1 MAKTGSTTAPNDAM
15 PLSQSSPSLESDR
28 NPINAPSPAHTGSPP
43 SADGQRPS
51 GPTGPTG
58 PSALDFLATRIGQ
71 QKVRKLFEL
80 GLNKLQIKLN
90 RDQLADAQTGF
101 TQWLS
106 AARKDVESRVRSLNQ
121 LSREKWL
128 QGQRTGAA
136 VRQDSQA
143 PRFVCDFLVWDVQQH
158 LDRLRELKAL
168 NRQFRRNTA
177 TATTMKDRQEITLHY
192 ASELNGGGSVEKDEA
207 AFARWFDEEALSDRF
222 LQKIG
227 ELELSLCFRVGRLAQ
242 ATLHI
247 FYRAIEFST
256 ADTGGNIA
264 DQVNRVTGIWQRL
277 NIESTLLSV
286 LVYEGDVRIH
296 VAAISGLRV
305 MLKGLPPSLAAQLL
319 SQRMLSFIDRA
330 ARQKNSDVWIQ
341 CEALTILSALS
352 FPLAQNVMRQRLEN
366 PAPGDDL
373 FVRQHI
379 WALVEE
385 RIKQFPE
392 EEIELPASQDP
403 SPFVRQKMATAAFYS
418 DAPAV
423 HRQWWDRALT
433 DEDPKV
439 RAAALTVGLNRQF
452 TFQQFL
458 DYFKIL
464 PHVLRNEQ
472 DPFVLRTAFHCSF
485 KSIGNLYAK
494 IEASE
499 GVGSSKLTAPSQT
512 KFTAVSVA
520 RKDILP
526 AILKVQQQHPS
537 LPVRRFAGQA
547 SEQIWAL
554 MEPKIRQLM
563 LRLKPELKKIKAGRS
578 RRFPLAWFDWI
589 DDATLGRLFAVLSQD
604 DFGYDIKK
612 GIFGVRVTR
621 GPSFGFRLWRFL
633 FEFAH
638 PASDKRQAHRHTIGR
653 ISTAT
658 LRAPSQIT
666 GELSQTKVPG
676 EPLVI
681 AADGTWRP
689 FLPLA
694 DDFVSALNLSWFK
707 PRTVRFVSSQGVTKV
722 TAPETILQRLKA
734 GWKLTTR
741 LAKLAQPRNV
751 EGDAVQSR
759 QYLQAFEEM
768 GFKIEFQAHRHDTT
782 SSLSLVDA
790 SSSQQ
795 QDGHDEANQGAHCR
809 DSSVEQF
816 FAAGLVLIPTVA
828 LTAPLAWLSF
838 FAQTHGNGLSE
849 WGLGLLQR
857 FAGYF
862 SSLFEN
868 SLEELVLFAVVIFVF
883 AIARHVWA
891 NFSFRRSRE
900 RIPMVLGGWG
910 TRGKSG
916 TERLKAALINRMGY
930 GLVSKTTGCEAMFIH
945 STAFG
950 EPLEIPLFRPY
961 DKATIWEQKNL
972 ICMTDKLKASVFLW
986 ECMALNPAYVNLL
999 QHQWMHDDISTI
1011 TNTYPDHEDVQGPA
1025 GYNVAETIA
1034 GFVPKQS
1041 IMVTTEEQMR
1051 PYIADR
1057 CRDHNTE
1064 LQGVGWLESG
1074 LITDDIL
1081 QRFPY
1086 QEHPDNIALVARMAK
1101 NLGVPQNQSFKA
1113 MADDLIPDL
1122 GVLKTHPVSQIRKRK
1137 IEFTNGMSAN
1147 ERFGCMGNWQRLG
1160 YAQQDHLK
1168 DPATWVC
1175 AVVNNRA
1182 DRVPRSK
1189 VFANVIVNDLSA
1201 DRFFLIGTNLNGLQK
1216 FISEAWE
1223 EKEQETTLR
1232 HSDGSWETEYAI
1244 SVLRKSAVDSRQP
1257 ISNSDVLA
1265 RLKVMLHSVVDTVD
1279 DRDALETGLANLPS
1293 EAQLPDEAQ
1302 LAQLLQQL
1310 EIGTADAEAVVSH
1323 YQRWMVAK
1331 DAYREM
1337 EEIIVDAPANIADT
1351 VDEKYRLLL
1360 RKWFQLKI
1368 VVVHDAEATGEEVI
1382 TRIVEEIPQGHLA
1395 RIMGLQN
1402 IKGTGLDFVYRFHA
1416 WDVCH
1421 DACEATQ
1428 SRQLVVA
1435 ENALRTLVA
1444 MPEIGQLCVEK
1455 LRQTIDLCRASKILQ
1470 RADLQL
1476 LVDQL
1481 NTRLTGLA
1489 GVESP
1494 DETRKENLSSENPDQ
1509 LNLIRAQFK
1518 DWMIE
1523 WSEQFLDVNDSIRR
1537 REKAQLIYRDL
1548 LVSRI
1553 SRQRAVLELRKL
1565 NKRQKGGWLKE
1576 DSRKVRDL
1584 VAKVGRWS

>member
-1 MAKTGSTTAPNDAM
+1 MATMGSTTATNEGKPISQPSLSLDSVHS
-15 PLSQSSPSLESDR
+15 PVTPSSQSPSS
-28 NPINAPSPAHTGSPP
+28 APP
-43 SADGQRPS
+43 SSAPPSKGGQPPS
-51 GPTGPTG
+51 GPT
-58 PSALDFLATRIGQ
+58 SLDFLATRIGQ
-71 QKVRKLFEL
+71 QKVRKLLEL
-80 GLNKLQIKLN
+80 GLNELEIKLN

-101 TQWLS
+101 TQWLTV
-106 AARKDVESRVRSLNQ
+106 ARKDSESRLRSITQ

-128 QGQRTGAA
+128 VGARTDAA

-158 LDRLRELKAL
+158 LERLRELKAL

-177 TATTMKDRQEITLHY
+177 TATTVKDRQEITLHY
-192 ASELNGGGSVEKDEA
+192 ASELNGGGSVEKDEE

-222 LQKIG
+222 MQKIG
-227 ELELSLCFRVGRLAQ
+227 ELELSLHFRVGRLAQ
-242 ATLHI
+242 ATLHV

-256 ADTGGNIA
+256 AATGGNIA

-286 LVYEGDVRIH
+286 LVYDGDVRVHI
-296 VAAISGLRV
+296 AAISGLRV

-319 SQRMLSFIDRA
+319 SQRILSFIDRA

-341 CEALTILSALS
+341 CEALTILAALS

-366 PAPGDDL
+366 PAEGDDL

-385 RIKQFPE
+385 RRKHLPE
-392 EEIELPASQDP
+392 EAIDLPTTQEI
-403 SPFVRQKMATAAFYS
+403 SPYVRQKMATAAFYS
-418 DAPAV
+418 DVPTI
-423 HRQWWDRALT
+423 HQQWWDRALT
-433 DEDPKV
+433 DDDPKV

-452 TFQQFL
+452 TYQQFINF
-458 DYFKIL
+458 FKLL
-464 PHVLRNEQ
+464 PHVLRVEQ
-472 DPFVLRTAFHCSF
+472 DPFVLRTAFHCSI

-499 GVGSSKLTAPSQT
+499 GVGSSKFTAPSQT
-512 KFTAVSVA
+512 KFTAVSIA

-526 AILKVQQQHPS
+526 AILQVQQQHPS

-554 MEPKIRQLM
+554 MDAKIRQLM
-563 LRLKPELKKIKAGRS
+563 LRMKPELKKIKAGRS

-589 DDATLGRLFAVLSQD
+589 DDATLGRLFAVLSQE
-604 DFGYDIKK
+604 DFGYDIEK

-633 FEFAH
+633 FEFAN
-638 PASDKRQAHRHTIGR
+638 PASDKRQTHRHTIGR

-681 AADGTWRP
+681 ATDGTWRP

-707 PRTVRFVSSQGVTKV
+707 PRTVRFVSSQGVTKL
-722 TAPETILQRLKA
+722 TAPETIRQRLKA
-734 GWKLTTR
+734 AWKLTTQ

-759 QYLQAFEEM
+759 QYLKAFEEM
-768 GFKIEFQAHRHDTT
+768 GFKIEFQAHRYQTT
-782 SSLSLVDA
+782 GPVRIANA
-790 SSSQQ
+790 SDSEQQ
-795 QDGHDEANQGAHCR
+795 NDPEEANKGAQSH

-828 LTAPLAWLSF
+828 LTAPLAWLSLM
-838 FAQTHGNGLSE
+838 AQSPDSGLSV

-857 FAGYF
+857 FASYF
-862 SSLFEN
+862 TSLFEN
-868 SLEELVLFAVVIFVF
+868 SLEELVLFAVAVFVF
-883 AIARHVWA
+883 AIARHLWA

-900 RIPMVLGGWG
+900 RIPLVLGGWG

-916 TERLKAALINRMGY
+916 TERLKAALISTMGY

-972 ICMTDKLKASVFLW
+972 VCMADKLKASVFLW
-986 ECMALNPAYVNLL
+986 ECMALNPDYVNVL
-999 QHQWMHDDISTI
+999 QRQWMVDDVSTI
-1011 TNTYPDHEDVQGPA
+1011 TNTYPDHEDIQGPA
-1025 GYNVAETIA
+1025 GYNVAQTIA
-1034 GFVPKQS
+1034 GFVPKKS

-1051 PYIADR
+1051 PYIADH
-1057 CRDHNTE
+1057 CRDLNTE

-1086 QEHPDNIALVARMAK
+1086 QEHPDNIALVARMAE
-1101 NLGVPQNQSFKA
+1101 NLGVPQNKSFKA

-1122 GVLKTHPVSQIRKRK
+1122 GVLKTHPVSQVRKRM

-1147 ERFGCMGNWQRLG
+1147 ERFGCMGNWKRLG
-1160 YAQQDHLK
+1160 YAQQNHLD
-1168 DPATWVC
+1168 DPATWIC

-1189 VFANVIVNDLSA
+1189 VFAKVIVNDLSA

-1223 EKEQETTLR
+1223 EKEQTLTLR
-1232 HSDGSWETEYAI
+1232 HSDGSWETEHAI
-1244 SVLRKSAVDSRQP
+1244 SVLRKSAVDCRQP
-1257 ISNSDVLA
+1257 ITDADVLA
-1265 RLKVMLHSVVDTVD
+1265 RLKVTLHSLVDTVD
-1279 DRDALETGLANLPS
+1279 DRESLETLITD
-1293 EAQLPDEAQ
+1293 LPDESQ
-1302 LAQLLQQL
+1302 LAQILQQL
-1310 EIGTADAEAVVSH
+1310 KIDTADAETVVGHYRRWTAAVN
-1323 YQRWMVAK
+1323 
-1331 DAYREM
+1331 AYREM
-1337 EEIIVDAPANIADT
+1337 EEIIIDAPATIADI
-1351 VDEKYRLLL
+1351 VDEKFRLMR
-1360 RKWFQLKI
+1360 RKWFQLKLI
-1368 VVVHDAEATGEEVI
+1368 VIHDAEATGEEII
-1382 TRIVEEIPQGHLA
+1382 TRIVEEIPHGNLA
-1395 RIMGLQN
+1395 RVMGLQN

-1416 WDVCH
+1416 WDVCN

-1428 SRQLVVA
+1428 SRQMVVA

-1444 MPEIGQLCVEK
+1444 MPEVGQLCIEK
-1455 LRQTIDLCRASKILQ
+1455 VRQTVALCRASKLLQ
-1470 RADLQL
+1470 RSDLQL
-1476 LVDQL
+1476 
-1481 NTRLTGLA
+1481 
-1489 GVESP
+1489 
-1494 DETRKENLSSENPDQ
+1494 SS
-1509 LNLIRAQFK
+1509 R
-1518 DWMIE
+1518 
-1523 WSEQFLDVNDSIRR
+1523 STEQSI
-1537 REKAQLIYRDL
+1537 
-1548 LVSRI
+1548 
-1553 SRQRAVLELRKL
+1553 
-1565 NKRQKGGWLKE
+1565 N
-1576 DSRKVRDL
+1576 
-1584 VAKVGRWS
+1584 

>member
-1 MAKTGSTTAPNDAM
+1 MVKTGSTTATNEGM
-15 PLSQSSPSLESDR
+15 PLSQPSPSPNSDR
-28 NPINAPSPAHTGSPP
+28 SPPTPSSQPHTDSPASGN
-43 SADGQRPS
+43 GQR
-51 GPTGPTG
+51 PTGPT
-58 PSALDFLATRIGQ
+58 ALDFLATRIGQ

-80 GLNKLQIKLN
+80 GLNELQIKLN
-90 RDQLADAQTGF
+90 RDQLADAQIGF

-106 AARKDVESRVRSLNQ
+106 AARKDVESRVRSINQ

-128 QGQRTGAA
+128 QGERTQGPS
-136 VRQDSQA
+136 RQDSQA

-177 TATTMKDRQEITLHY
+177 TATTVKDRQEITLHY
-192 ASELNGGGSVEKDEA
+192 ASELSGDGSVGKDEA

-242 ATLHI
+242 ATLHV

-256 ADTGGNIA
+256 AATGGNLA

-277 NIESTLLSV
+277 NVESTLLSV
-286 LVYEGDVRIH
+286 LVYDGDVRVH
-296 VAAISGLRV
+296 VAAIGGLRV
-305 MLKGLPPSLAAQLL
+305 MLKGLLPSLAAQLL

-341 CEALTILSALS
+341 CEALTILAALS
-352 FPLAQNVMRQRLEN
+352 FPLAQKVMRQRLEN
-366 PAPGDDL
+366 PALGDDL

-379 WALVEE
+379 WALVQE
-385 RIKQFPE
+385 RLKQLPE
-392 EEIELPASQDP
+392 ETIELPALHDP

-418 DAPAV
+418 DTPAV
-423 HRQWWDRALT
+423 HRQWWDSALT
-433 DEDPKV
+433 DDDPKV

-452 TFQQFL
+452 SFQQFINF
-458 DYFKIL
+458 FKIL
-464 PHVLRNEQ
+464 PHVLRSEQ
-472 DPFVLRTAFHCSF
+472 DPFVLRAAFHCSH

-494 IEASE
+494 IEASQ
-499 GVGSSKLTAPSQT
+499 GAGSSKFTAPSQT
-512 KFTAVSVA
+512 KFTAISVVQ
-520 RKDILP
+520 KDILP
-526 AILKVQQQHPS
+526 AILEVQQQHPS

-554 MEPKIRQLM
+554 MQPKIRQLM
-563 LRLKPELKKIKAGRS
+563 LRLKPELKKIKVGRS

-589 DDATLGRLFAVLSQD
+589 DDVTLGRLFAVLSQD

-689 FLPLA
+689 FLPLP

-707 PRTVRFVSSQGVTKV
+707 PRTVRFVSSQGVTQL
-722 TAPETILQRLKA
+722 TAPETIGQRLKA

-741 LAKLAQPRNV
+741 LAKLAQPRNL

-768 GFKIEFQAHRHDTT
+768 GFKIEFQAHRHHTA
-782 SSLSLVDA
+782 SPQSVRDA
-790 SSSQQ
+790 SNSEQ
-795 QDGHDEANQGAHCR
+795 QDDQDDRNTGAHCH

-816 FAAGLVLIPTVA
+816 FAAGIVLIPTVA
-828 LTAPLAWLSF
+828 LTAPLAWFSFLS
-838 FAQTHGNGLSE
+838 QTNGGGLSE

-857 FAGYF
+857 FSSYF
-862 SSLFEN
+862 TSLFEN
-868 SLEELVLFAVVIFVF
+868 SLEELVLFAAVVFVF
-883 AIARHVWA
+883 AIARHLWA
-891 NFSFRRSRE
+891 NFSFRKSRD

-1034 GFVPKQS
+1034 GFVPKRS
-1041 IMVTTEEQMR
+1041 IMITTEEQMR

-1086 QEHPDNIALVARMAK
+1086 QEHPDNIALVARMAE

-1122 GVLKTHPVSQIRKRK
+1122 GVLKTHPVSQVRNRK

-1147 ERFGCMGNWQRLG
+1147 ERFGCMGNWKRLG
-1160 YAQQDHLK
+1160 YAQQSHLD

-1223 EKEQETTLR
+1223 EKEQTLTLR
-1232 HSDGSWETEYAI
+1232 HSDGSWDTQYAI
-1244 SVLRKSAVDSRQP
+1244 SILQKSAIDFRQP
-1257 ISNSDVLA
+1257 ISNADVLA
-1265 RLKVMLHSVVDTVD
+1265 RLKVILHSVVDAVD
-1279 DRDALETGLANLPS
+1279 DRDALEDSLANF
-1293 EAQLPDEAQ
+1293 PDEAQ
-1302 LAQLLQQL
+1302 LELLLQQL
-1310 EIGTADAEAVVSH
+1310 EISDTNAKTIVGH
-1323 YQRWMVAK
+1323 YQRWAAAV
-1331 DAYREM
+1331 DAFEEM
-1337 EEIIVDAPANIADT
+1337 KEIIVDAPATIADT
-1351 VDEKYRLLL
+1351 VDEKFRLML

-1368 VVVHDAEATGEEVI
+1368 IVVRDSEATGEEII
-1382 TRIVEEIPQGHLA
+1382 TRIIEEIPQGHLA

-1444 MPEIGQLCVEK
+1444 MPEIGQLCIEK
-1455 LRQTIDLCRASKILQ
+1455 IRRTIALCRASKILQ
-1470 RADLQL
+1470 RSDLQL

-1481 NTRLTGLA
+1481 QNRLTGLVGA
-1489 GVESP
+1489 DSP
-1494 DETRKENLSSENPDQ
+1494 HEPQQENQPLETPDQ
-1509 LNLIRAQFK
+1509 LNVIRAQFK
-1518 DWMIE
+1518 DWMVE

-1537 REKAQLIYRDL
+1537 REKAELIYRDL

>member
-1 MAKTGSTTAPNDAM
+1 MATTGSTTATTATNEGLPISPPRISHTSVHNS
-15 PLSQSSPSLESDR
+15 PTPSSPPEPD
-28 NPINAPSPAHTGSPP
+28 GS
-43 SADGQRPS
+43 RRTS
-51 GPTGPTG
+51 GPT
-58 PSALDFLATRIGQ
+58 SLDFLATRIGQ
-71 QKVRKLFEL
+71 QKVRKLLEL
-80 GLNKLQIKLN
+80 GLNELEIKLN

-101 TQWLS
+101 TQWLT
-106 AARKDVESRVRSLNQ
+106 AARKDGESRVRSVNQ

-128 QGQRTGAA
+128 QGERTDTG

-143 PRFVCDFLVWDVQQH
+143 PRFVCDFLVWEVQQ
-158 LDRLRELKAL
+158 LLERLRELKAL

-177 TATTMKDRQEITLHY
+177 TATTDKDRQEIMLHY
-192 ASELNGGGSVEKDEA
+192 ASELSGGGSVEKDEE

-227 ELELSLCFRVGRLAQ
+227 ELELSLHFMVGRLAQ

-256 ADTGGNIA
+256 AATGGNIA
-264 DQVNRVTGIWQRL
+264 DQVNRITGIWQRL

-286 LVYEGDVRIH
+286 LVYDGDVRVHI
-296 VAAISGLRV
+296 AAISGLRV

-341 CEALTILSALS
+341 CEALTILAALS

-366 PAPGDDL
+366 PAAGDDL

-385 RIKQFPE
+385 RRQHLPDE
-392 EEIELPASQDP
+392 AIELPTAHDP
-403 SPFVRQKMATAAFYS
+403 SPYVRQKMTTAAFYS
-418 DAPAV
+418 DNPTI
-423 HRQWWDRALT
+423 HQQWWDGALT
-433 DEDPKV
+433 DSDPKV

-452 TFQQFL
+452 TFQQFINF
-458 DYFKIL
+458 FKIL
-464 PHVLRNEQ
+464 PQVIRVEQ
-472 DPFVLRTAFHCSF
+472 DSFVLRTAFHCSF
-485 KSIGNLYAK
+485 KSIRNLYSK
-494 IEASE
+494 IEAS
-499 GVGSSKLTAPSQT
+499 GGAGSSQSTASSQT
-512 KFTAVSVA
+512 KFTAVSIA
-520 RKDILP
+520 RKNILP
-526 AILKVQQQHPS
+526 AILAAQQQHPS

-563 LRLKPELKKIKAGRS
+563 LQLEPELKKIKVGRS

-604 DFGYDIKK
+604 DFGYDIEK
-612 GIFGVRVTR
+612 GIFGLRVTR

-633 FEFAH
+633 FEFTH

-653 ISTAT
+653 VSTAT

-707 PRTVRFVSSQGVTKV
+707 PRTVRFVSSQGVTSL
-722 TAPETILQRLKA
+722 TAPATIRQRLKA
-734 GWKLTTR
+734 AWKLTTQ

-768 GFKIEFQAHRHDTT
+768 GFKIEFQAHRYQTAG
-782 SSLSLVDA
+782 SVSVVDHCD
-790 SSSQQ
+790 SQQ
-795 QDGHDEANQGAHCR
+795 QDQYEEANKGEQCR

-828 LTAPLAWLSF
+828 LTAPLAWLSLVGQSYGSGF
-838 FAQTHGNGLSE
+838 SE

-857 FAGYF
+857 FASYF
-862 SSLFEN
+862 TSLFEN
-868 SLEELVLFAVVIFVF
+868 SLEELVLFAVAVFVF
-883 AIARHVWA
+883 AIARHIWA

-900 RIPMVLGGWG
+900 RIPLVLGGWG

-916 TERLKAALINRMGY
+916 TERLKAALINTMGY

-972 ICMTDKLKASVFLW
+972 VCMASKLKASVFMW
-986 ECMALNPAYVNLL
+986 ECMALNPDYVNVL
-999 QHQWMHDDISTI
+999 QHQWMVDDVSTI
-1011 TNTYPDHEDVQGPA
+1011 TNTYPDHEDLQGPA
-1025 GYNVAETIA
+1025 GYNVAQTIA
-1034 GFVPKQS
+1034 GFVPKKS

-1057 CRDHNTE
+1057 CRDLKTE

-1086 QEHPDNIALVARMAK
+1086 QEHPDNIALVARMAE
-1101 NLGVPQNQSFKA
+1101 NLGVPQNKSFKA

-1122 GVLKTHPVSQIRKRK
+1122 GVLKTHPVSQVQKRK

-1147 ERFGCMGNWQRLG
+1147 ERFGCLGNWKRLG
-1160 YAQQDHLK
+1160 YAEQNHLEE
-1168 DPATWVC
+1168 PATWVC

-1189 VFANVIVNDLSA
+1189 VFAKVIVDDLSA

-1223 EKEQETTLR
+1223 EKEQTLTLR
-1232 HSDGSWETEYAI
+1232 HTDGGWESEYAI
-1244 SVLRKSAVDSRQP
+1244 SVLRKAALDCRQP
-1257 ISNSDVLA
+1257 MTDTDVLA
-1265 RLKVMLHSVVDTVD
+1265 RLKVILYSVVDSVD
-1279 DRDALETGLANLPS
+1279 DRDALETSLANLP
-1293 EAQLPDEAQ
+1293 DETQ
-1302 LAQLLQQL
+1302 LAQILDQFHVS
-1310 EIGTADAEAVVSH
+1310 TADADTVVGHYRRWTAAVN
-1323 YQRWMVAK
+1323 
-1331 DAYREM
+1331 AYREM
-1337 EEIIVDAPANIADT
+1337 EEIVIDAPAAIADT
-1351 VDEKYRLLL
+1351 VDEKFRLMR

-1368 VVVHDAEATGEEVI
+1368 VVIHDAEATGEEVI
-1382 TRIVEEIPQGHLA
+1382 TRIVEEIPQGYLA

-1435 ENALRTLVA
+1435 EKALRTLVA
-1444 MPEIGQLCVEK
+1444 MPEIGQLCIEK
-1455 LRQTIDLCRASKILQ
+1455 IRQTVALCRASKLLQ
-1470 RADLQL
+1470 RSDLQL

-1481 NTRLTGLA
+1481 NNRLISLA
-1489 GVESP
+1489 GQDLP
-1494 DETRKENLSSENPDQ
+1494 NETLEENLALETPDQ
-1509 LNLIRAQFK
+1509 LDLIRAKFNE
-1518 DWMIE
+1518 WVIE
-1523 WSEQFLDVNDSIRR
+1523 WAEQFLDVNDSIRR

-1553 SRQRAVLELRKL
+1553 GRQRAVLELRKL

-1584 VAKVGRWS
+1584 VAKAGRWS